1 MTIITETHPNVRYSR
16 ERGSET
22 HGIQPEYGPKNTGEI
37 EGGAGA
43 ETNSAHKTPQTSI

>member
-43 ETNSAHKTPQTSI
+43 ETNRPYKAVPTRI